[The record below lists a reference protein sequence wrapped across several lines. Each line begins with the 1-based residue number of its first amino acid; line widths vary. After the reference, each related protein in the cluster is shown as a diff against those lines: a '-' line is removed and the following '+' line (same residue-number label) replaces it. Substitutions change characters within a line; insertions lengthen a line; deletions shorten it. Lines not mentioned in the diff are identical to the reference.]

1 MCVEEGVFAAQGYF
15 LARPSE
21 TPAEASPGF
30 RAWLDSRGGRV
41 LPFEAPGTAAR
52 KGPAD
57 PEPESRE
64 PEPRSAEAER
74 DFDL

>member
-1 MCVEEGVFAAQGYF
+1 VFAAQGYF

-21 TPAEASPGF
+21 KPAEASPEF

-52 KGPAD
+52 KA
-57 PEPESRE
+57 EPG
-64 PEPRSAEAER
+64 SAEAER
-74 DFDL
+74 DFEI